1 MAAYEN
7 VVLMDTLLAVVDASV
22 PDYVMHPSADILKL
36 IAMPFHEHIVAHQ
49 RHSPVTWSIRQIE
62 DFVGPSAVQHTSTVN
77 SELLDTAPR
86 NAATHLPH
94 HMNGMSSDVFDSLA
108 WPESHLDLPGG
119 ARMHQRPR
127 SCNQLPPIS
136 VLQHQQARHH
146 GGLTNNRALDDM
158 FAPIDSYTVPP
169 HPSVRRPRN
178 DPRAPVVHG
187 FDDWQGKKFIVD
199 EETRQRLKSTMIEMV
214 KNSVVPPVETKLP
227 PALANPP
234 PPQSRQM
241 PALTMCIPEHSSGH
255 MQQMPM
261 PATARQYSSHTSLRN
276 SFSQDELLSFA
287 CAPARSRASSRA
299 ASYSQVPQEFNIH
312 AADFTPGTGEMLSAA
327 EIQSTMDSHVQSDM
341 ERIASSFSGQLE
353 IGGSNLSMHGSAGQ
367 GLFTHSEAAP
377 TRQTDPGTLHGH
389 SMMPTDPAAAASAAA
404 AVLNSEQVLHLLPW
418 YFKHACEQGMVM
430 SESAHIR
437 AGIAEL
443 R

>member
-1 MAAYEN
+1 MQGPLKLEEVLLAAYEN

-22 PDYVMHPSADILKL
+22 PDYVMQPSADILKM

-49 RHSPVTWSIRQIE
+49 RHAPVTWSIRQIE
-62 DFVGPSAVQHTSTVN
+62 EYVGPAVVQHTSTVN
-77 SELLDTAPR
+77 SELLDTVPR
-86 NAATHLPH
+86 NGSSHLAQ
-94 HMNGMSSDVFDSLA
+94 HMNGLSPDVFESMG
-108 WPESHLDLPGG
+108 WPDTHLELPGG
-119 ARMHQRPR
+119 PLVHQRPR

-146 GGLTNNRALDDM
+146 AGVSNGLTSSRALDDM
-158 FAPIDSYTVPP
+158 FTPIDNYTVPPVPP

-199 EETRQRLKSTMIEMV
+199 EATRQRLKSTMIDMV

-234 PPQSRQM
+234 PPQNRQM
-241 PALTMCIPEHSSGH
+241 PALTMCIPEHSSDH
-255 MQQMPM
+255 IQQMPI
-261 PATARQYSSHTSLRN
+261 PAVSRQYSSHPASARN

-287 CAPARSRASSRA
+287 TAPTRSRASSRA
-299 ASYSQVPQEFNIH
+299 TSYSQVPQEFNIH
-312 AADFTPGTGEMLSAA
+312 AADFTPSTSDMLSAA

-353 IGGSNLSMHGSAGQ
+353 IGGSNLSAHSSAGQ
-367 GLFTHSEAAP
+367 GLFTHSDAAP

-389 SMMPTDPAAAASAAA
+389 SMMPTDPATAATAAA
-404 AVLNSEQVLHLLPW
+404 AVLNSEQVLCPLM
-418 YFKHACEQGMVM
+418 F
-430 SESAHIR
+430 
-437 AGIAEL
+437 
-443 R
+443 